1 MSDNG
6 FPALQIFVKALFNYD
21 PRGDEFIPCQ
31 QAGLGFERGD
41 ILEIVSKTDFNW
53 WQVYIIYNDCRF
65 FFFSVFQ
72 RCTLHLT
79 LVFLGSKSV
88 R

>member
-1 MSDNG
+1 M
-6 FPALQIFVKALFNYD
+6 KALFNYD

-65 FFFSVFQ
+65 LFLFSILALYFTSYSLSIFRQ
-72 RCTLHLT
+72 
-79 LVFLGSKSV
+79 
-88 R
+88 

>member
-65 FFFSVFQ
+65 LFLFSILALYFTSYSLSIFRQ
-72 RCTLHLT
+72 
-79 LVFLGSKSV
+79 
-88 R
+88 